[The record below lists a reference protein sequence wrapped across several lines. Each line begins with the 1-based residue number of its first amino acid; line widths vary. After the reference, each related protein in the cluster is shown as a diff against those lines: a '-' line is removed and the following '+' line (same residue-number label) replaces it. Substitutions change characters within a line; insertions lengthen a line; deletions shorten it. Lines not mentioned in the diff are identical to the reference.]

1 MENAEVSRRQKNLW
15 FLLPKGFLAE
25 LGRHVQKGPSLQMF
39 TLPCS
44 LNSILFNIYICQYLV
59 SFAGFLKAVTCTGRR
74 SCQLLLLTW
83 ISQQSPRQ
91 KKWILYPNPYL
102 LNPLVFPFM
111 CSFQFNSI
119 YWLPTEMKLM
129 SVLKRQINNPV
140 ISLCSVIDN
149 QDRDKPQKNKCWF
162 GARLEKFLGVGTT
175 GLGIWLLMD
184 GGKEMGKAW
193 GWLLGF

>member
-1 MENAEVSRRQKNLW
+1 MSLKGFLAQTLEGKRYALFSKQLWNSYNMENAEVSRRQKNLW

-129 SVLKRQINNPV
+129 SVLKKPKICR
-140 ISLCSVIDN
+140 
-149 QDRDKPQKNKCWF
+149 DR
-162 GARLEKFLGVGTT
+162 
-175 GLGIWLLMD
+175 
-184 GGKEMGKAW
+184 
-193 GWLLGF
+193 